1 MFVSNNA
8 AALIFYLV
16 EGAECSYNID
26 RLMMIRMRLSFSFF
40 FSLVFL
46 RVFLVVLLVTGECRW
61 IRSQEIVE
69 CDE

>member
-40 FSLVFL
+40 LSCFFTSFFG
-46 RVFLVVLLVTGECRW
+46 RVISNRRMSVDKIAGN
-61 IRSQEIVE
+61 SGM
-69 CDE
+69 